1 MKETTHGTEVRMQG
15 NKPYFRKFEGLL
27 QRSHIA
33 RDTEVTIEIT
43 AEEVAA
49 IFWAYDRGINA
60 MDEASM
66 QKLDAVINKLK
77 YELWP

>member
-1 MKETTHGTEVRMQG
+1 MF
-15 NKPYFRKFEGLL
+15 NKPDY
-27 QRSHIA
+27 SNIA
-33 RDTEVTIEIT
+33 QDAEVTIEIT

-60 MDEASM
+60 IDEASM

>member
-1 MKETTHGTEVRMQG
+1 MFD
-15 NKPYFRKFEGLL
+15 KPDY
-27 QRSHIA
+27 SHIA
-33 RDTEVTIEIT
+33 RDIEVTIEIT